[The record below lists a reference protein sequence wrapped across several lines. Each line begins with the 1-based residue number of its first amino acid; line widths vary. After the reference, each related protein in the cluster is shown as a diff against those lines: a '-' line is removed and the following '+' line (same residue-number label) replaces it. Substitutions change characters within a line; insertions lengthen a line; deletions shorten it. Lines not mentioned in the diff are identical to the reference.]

1 MKYRIKMKKHNNSGI
16 FQMTTADYETIFN
29 STHDVISLY
38 DVGLDGQLIYHRL
51 NKSHERIT
59 GLTTAQVYGK
69 TPREVFGDQMRY
81 LEAESRRCI
90 QSRETI
96 IFEETILLPNGKVTV
111 WSTLL
116 SPVIREGKV
125 KQIVGSRR
133 DIGEL
138 KRATEALRKSEQRY
152 SSLFENSH
160 CVMLIIDPS
169 DGRISEANPAACHY
183 YGYSHQA
190 LKELTI
196 SQINVLSPEQLQQE
210 MQQATAE
217 HRNQFYFRHRLAS
230 GEIRDVEVFSSPV
243 DIGEQRMLFS
253 IIHDIVNRKQAEAK
267 LFEEKERLNVT
278 LHSIG
283 DAVLTTDTAGRVTL
297 MNEVAEQLMGW
308 KAREAIGQPLKDVF
322 RIINEY
328 TREVC
333 VNPVE
338 KVLETGVVVELA
350 NHTALIAKDGTEHR
364 IADSGAPI
372 RDKEGNIFG
381 VVLVFRDVTEQKER
395 EDAIKFLNFHDNL
408 TGLYNRAFFEE
419 ELRRIDQ
426 TDQLPLSLIIGDVN
440 GLKLANDIFG
450 HYSGDKLLIKIANI
464 LMEVCHFNNIIARW
478 GGDEFAVILPRTSN
492 QAALDVCE
500 RIKRRCGQEPKE
512 PLQPSIALGTSTK
525 ESLDQDINLILKD
538 AEDLMY
544 RHKLLEGKSVRNSL
558 IASLEKTLFER
569 SLETE
574 EHAQRLLNIAA
585 KLAAAM
591 GLSASETDELKL
603 LAILHDIG
611 KIGVPD
617 GILLKPGRLTP
628 EEWREMQKHP
638 EIGYRIAQSSPE
650 LSHIADLI
658 LSHHERWDGTGY
670 PRGLKGDQI
679 PKLARI
685 ISIIDTYDVM
695 THSRPYKEAV
705 SHEEAVKEI
714 IRCSGGQFDP
724 EIAQVF
730 VRIV

>member
-1 MKYRIKMKKHNNSGI
+1 MKHRIKMKKNNNGNL
-16 FQMTTADYETIFN
+16 FQMTNADYETIFN

-38 DVGLDGQLIYHRL
+38 DIGPDGQLIYHRL

-90 QSRETI
+90 EAQETI

-125 KQIVGSRR
+125 KQVVGSRR
-133 DIGEL
+133 DIAEL
-138 KRATEALRKSEQRY
+138 KRTSEALRESEQRY

-169 DGRISEANPAACHY
+169 DGRIVEANPAACQY
-183 YGYSHQA
+183 YGYSHQT

-196 SQINVLSPEQLQQE
+196 SQINILAPEQVQQE
-210 MQQATAE
+210 MRRAIAE
-217 HRNQFYFRHRLAS
+217 HRNQFFFRHRLAS

-243 DIGEQRMLFS
+243 DIGEKPMLFS
-253 IIHDIVNRKQAEAK
+253 IIHDIVDRKQAEAK
-267 LFEEKERLNVT
+267 LYEEKERLNVT

-308 KAREAIGQPLKDVF
+308 KAREAIGQPLKEVF
-322 RIINEY
+322 QIINEH

-338 KVLETGVVVELA
+338 KVLETGIVVELA
-350 NHTALIAKDGTEHR
+350 NHTALIAKDGAEHR

-372 RDKEGNIFG
+372 RDKEGNILG

-426 TDQLPLSLIIGDVN
+426 TNQLPLSLIIGDVN

-464 LMEVCHFNNIIARW
+464 LTEVCNPNNIIARW

-492 QAALDVCE
+492 QAALEVCE
-500 RIKRRCGQEPKE
+500 QIKRRCGREPKE
-512 PLQPSIALGTSTK
+512 PLQLSIALGTSTK
-525 ESLDQDINLILKD
+525 ESSAQDINLVLKD

-569 SLETE
+569 NLETE
-574 EHAQRLLNIAA
+574 EHAQRLLNIAS

-591 GLSASETDELKL
+591 GLSSSETDELKL

-617 GILLKPGRLTP
+617 GILLKPGGLTP

-638 EIGYRIAQSSPE
+638 EIGCRIAQSSPE

-670 PRGLKGDQI
+670 PRGLQGDQI

-705 SHEEAVKEI
+705 SHEEAIKEI
-714 IRCSGGQFDP
+714 IRCSGRQFDP
-724 EIAQVF
+724 EITQVF
-730 VRIV
+730 VRIF